1 MKQLPLLFTPI
12 QVAKIMQISRSQVY
26 VLLRSGAL
34 PSVSIGRCRRIPA
47 DRLTNYIQS
56 LMKGV

>member
-1 MKQLPLLFTPI
+1 MRQLPILFTPI

-26 VLLRSGAL
+26 VLLRNGEL

-47 DRLTNYIQS
+47 DRLNAYIES
-56 LMKGV
+56 LCERN